1 MKNNKKSVAG
11 ILGHVGEKISRGTRC
26 AIGAR
31 SLADTTFVVKEEE
44 EEEEGEEGEEG
55 EEEEEGEE
63 GEEEEGE
70 EDYSSARCR
79 S

>member
-44 EEEEGEEGEEG
+44 EEEEKEEEEEEEEEEEREEEVEEG
-55 EEEEEGEE
+55 EEEG
-63 GEEEEGE
+63 
-70 EDYSSARCR
+70 
-79 S
+79 